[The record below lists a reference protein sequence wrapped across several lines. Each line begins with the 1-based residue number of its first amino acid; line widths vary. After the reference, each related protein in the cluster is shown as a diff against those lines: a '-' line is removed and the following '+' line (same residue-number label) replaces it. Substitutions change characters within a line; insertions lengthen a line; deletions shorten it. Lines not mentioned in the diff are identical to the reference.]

1 MVLSLATR
9 CAFSAGDFT
18 MQPSPERKA
27 GGWAGGRAALVA
39 YSMSAFLGHL
49 VKGLLLL
56 SSSLC
61 FMTLDPSVFPY
72 IPRESSVS
80 ILPRETGWYTG
91 GAQV

>member
-1 MVLSLATR
+1 
-9 CAFSAGDFT
+9 

-27 GGWAGGRAALVA
+27 GGWAALAA
-39 YSMSAFLGHL
+39 YSMSAFSGHL
-49 VKGLLLL
+49 AKGFLLL

-61 FMTLDPSVFPY
+61 FVTLDPSIPGFQGIFPY
-72 IPRESSVS
+72 IAQESSVS

>member
-1 MVLSLATR
+1 
-9 CAFSAGDFT
+9 

-27 GGWAGGRAALVA
+27 GGWAALAA
-39 YSMSAFLGHL
+39 YSMSAFLDHL
-49 VKGLLLL
+49 AKGLQLL

-72 IPRESSVS
+72 IPRESSVN